1 VEKTLLPRHD
11 VIKPS
16 QEELL
21 MSKKTTL
28 KPIAAALGTTF
39 AVSLSLSPIANAAE
53 NPFTMTELS
62 QGGYMVA
69 DSHGDGEG
77 KCGEGKCGEDKE
89 GEGSC
94 GEDKEG
100 EGSCGEDKEGEG
112 KCGEG
117 KCGEGKCGEDKE
129 GEGKCGEGKCGEDK
143 EGEDAEEAEE
153 DEG

>member
-1 VEKTLLPRHD
+1 
-11 VIKPS
+11 
-16 QEELL
+16 
-21 MSKKTTL
+21 MSKETTL

-39 AVSLSLSPIANAAE
+39 AVSLALSPVANAAD
-53 NPFTMTELS
+53 NPFSMTELS

-69 DSHGDGEG
+69 DSHGGEG
-77 KCGEGKCGEDKE
+77 TCGEGKCGEDKE

-117 KCGEGKCGEDKE
+117 KCGDSAEG
-129 GEGKCGEGKCGEDK
+129 
-143 EGEDAEEAEE
+143 
-153 DEG
+153 

>member
-1 VEKTLLPRHD
+1 
-11 VIKPS
+11 
-16 QEELL
+16 

-39 AVSLSLSPIANAAE
+39 AVSLTLSPIANAAE
-53 NPFTMTELS
+53 NPFSMTELS

-69 DSHGDGEG
+69 DAHGGGEG
-77 KCGEGKCGEDKE
+77 KCGEGK
-89 GEGSC
+89 C

>member
-1 VEKTLLPRHD
+1 
-11 VIKPS
+11 
-16 QEELL
+16 

-39 AVSLSLSPIANAAE
+39 AVSLTLSPIANAAE
-53 NPFTMTELS
+53 NPFTMTELP

-69 DSHGDGEG
+69 DAHGDGEG
-77 KCGEGKCGEDKE
+77 KCGEGK
-89 GEGSC
+89 C